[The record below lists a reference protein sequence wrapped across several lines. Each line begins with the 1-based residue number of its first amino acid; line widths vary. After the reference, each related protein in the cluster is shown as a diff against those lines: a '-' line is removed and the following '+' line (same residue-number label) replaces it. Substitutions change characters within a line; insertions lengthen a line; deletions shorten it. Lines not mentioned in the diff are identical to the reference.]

1 MTHLPPK
8 QLLTGLMV
16 KSSLGI
22 LSRSHSL
29 LGEQT
34 SVGVVAMVV
43 EAEGK
48 EDLWA
53 VEAMEVAAAAVVAE
67 EDSPVVVAVAED
79 SSEQGTGSVLIL
91 PVRT

>member
-1 MTHLPPK
+1 
-8 QLLTGLMV
+8 MV

-79 SSEQGTGSVLIL
+79 SSEQGTGSVLI
-91 PVRT
+91 RE

>member
-1 MTHLPPK
+1 
-8 QLLTGLMV
+8 MV

-53 VEAMEVAAAAVVAE
+53 VEAIEVVAAAVVAE
-67 EDSPVVVAVAED
+67 EDSPVAAAAAED

>member
-53 VEAMEVAAAAVVAE
+53 VEAMEVVAAAAVAE

-79 SSEQGTGSVLIL
+79 SSEQGTGSVLI
-91 PVRT
+91 RE

>member
-1 MTHLPPK
+1 
-8 QLLTGLMV
+8 MV

-53 VEAMEVAAAAVVAE
+53 VEAIEVVAAAVVAE
-67 EDSPVVVAVAED
+67 EDSPVAVVVAED
-79 SSEQGTGSVLIL
+79 SSKQGTGSVLIL

>member
-1 MTHLPPK
+1 
-8 QLLTGLMV
+8 
-16 KSSLGI
+16 
-22 LSRSHSL
+22 
-29 LGEQT
+29 
-34 SVGVVAMVV
+34 MVV

-67 EDSPVVVAVAED
+67 EDSPVAAAAED

>member
-53 VEAMEVAAAAVVAE
+53 VEAIEVVAAAVVAE
-67 EDSPVVVAVAED
+67 EDSPVAVVVAED
-79 SSEQGTGSVLIL
+79 SSKQGTGSVLIL